1 MWNIKQLDLDIQEVE
16 ILIDALRNYEKQS
29 RLGFARWMAINLGK
43 VVDHTFDEKICKM
56 TEIFR
61 KVVVL
66 REILGDNKPVNI

>member
-1 MWNIKQLDLDIQEVE
+1 
-16 ILIDALRNYEKQS
+16 
-29 RLGFARWMAINLGK
+29 MAINLGK